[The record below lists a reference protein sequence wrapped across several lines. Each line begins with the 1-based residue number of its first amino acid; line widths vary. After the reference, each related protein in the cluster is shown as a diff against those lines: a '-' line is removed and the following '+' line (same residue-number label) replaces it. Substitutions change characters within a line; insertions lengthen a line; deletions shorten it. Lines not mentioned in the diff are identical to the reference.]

1 MVRRIKS
8 KILLLHKTA
17 KIYTI
22 YISCFII
29 SVLIMYIVINY
40 HITYTTINNITLV
53 GDIKKDKIGN
63 LLNDFQYDLLSFTL
77 DSDIVSM
84 NKERIDNKVSF
95 IKYYKRF
102 YKDIIIINDDKN
114 LVTGYL
120 DNTKEYLYRDYVVE
134 ALNGKSTMSQPISV
148 EGEWYVDLVGP
159 IIHKDKRLGI
169 IAVRISL
176 LELSNYLKNY
186 QQNKNMEIYLV
197 NSDGYFLTGGK
208 NNLRKI
214 GEDSIDINEVKHSI
228 DYNPRKVYK
237 NYDNNNVYGKYYDFS
252 MGNWTLIIEFTQN
265 KNILRL
271 VLLVGSLI
279 VFLIL
284 FLMNKIVSIVYKHEE
299 CNM

>member
-1 MVRRIKS
+1 MVRKIKT

-22 YISCFII
+22 YISFFIVSI
-29 SVLIMYIVINY
+29 LIMYIGINY
-40 HITYTTINNITLV
+40 HTTYMAINNISLI
-53 GDIKKDKIGN
+53 GEIKKAKIGN
-63 LLNDFQYDLLSFTL
+63 LLNGFEYDLLTFTL
-77 DSDIVSM
+77 DNDILSM
-84 NKERIDNKVSF
+84 NKERIDNKVNF

-102 YKDIIIINDDKN
+102 YKDIIIINNEKN

-134 ALNGKSTMSQPISV
+134 ALNGKTTMSYPINI

-159 IIHKDKRLGI
+159 IIDKDKRLGI
-169 IAVRISL
+169 IAIRISL

-197 NSDGYFLTGGK
+197 NEDGYFLTGGK

-214 GEDSIDINEVKHSI
+214 GEENININELKHSI
-228 DYNPRKVYK
+228 DYNPQGIYK
-237 NYDNNNVYGKYYDFS
+237 NYDNNNVYGRYYDFS
-252 MGNWTLIIEFTQN
+252 KGNWTLVVESLQN
-265 KNILRL
+265 KSVTRLILFI
-271 VLLVGSLI
+271 GSLI
-279 VFLIL
+279 ILLIL
-284 FLMNKIVSIVYKHEE
+284 FLMNKIISIIYKHEG